1 MEPVQ
6 SNKVHAVSLPKG
18 FFMKG
23 FGPHMVFL
31 LFALPSTAALYT
43 VVSPE
48 NDSRLLFWYAL
59 SIATP
64 VLHQLVV
71 WFCWRLQLTHAS
83 FTRIFGKYDLTVWA
97 AVFLPL
103 LAMRMITLVIV
114 GLLDSNSIT
123 TSFREPFLMFTGA
136 RWLLI
141 FACILPAAYG
151 IWSVIRYFGLVRAL
165 GADHFRSAY
174 RSMPLE
180 TRGAYRLSDNVMY
193 SMVFLLFWAVALILD
208 SPLALI
214 SAAFQHAYIWVHY
227 YCTEEPD
234 MRVIYG
240 S

>member
-1 MEPVQ
+1 M
-6 SNKVHAVSLPKG
+6 VHAISLPKG

-23 FGPHMVFL
+23 FGAHMIFL
-31 LFALPSTAALYT
+31 LFALPGTAALYAA
-43 VVSPE
+43 VSPE
-48 NDSRLLFWYAL
+48 QDTRLLYWYVI
-59 SIATP
+59 SITIP

-71 WFCWRLQLTHAS
+71 WFCWRLQLTHA
-83 FTRIFGKYDLTVWA
+83 FLTRIFGKYDLTVWG

-103 LAMRMITLVIV
+103 LAMRMISLVIV
-114 GLLDSNSIT
+114 GSLDSNSIT
-123 TSFREPFLMFTGA
+123 SIIQRPLLMVTAA

-141 FACILPAAYG
+141 FACMLPAAYG
-151 IWSVIRYFGLVRAL
+151 IWSVIRYFGLIRAL
-165 GADHFRSAY
+165 GADHFRSEY

-180 TRGAYRLSDNVMY
+180 TRGAYRFSDNVMY
-193 SMVFLLFWAVALILD
+193 SMVFLLFWAPALILD

-214 SAAFQHAYIWVHY
+214 SASFQHAYIWVHY